1 MKSFKEFLTE
11 QKQIDEKY
19 EVEVSVRDARK
30 AQDIAQDMFR
40 GTYKNK
46 GSNVYVFKKED
57 DYEDFVDTLKQ
68 HKIEVLKEQIDEATK
83 FVGDRNLK
91 VTSGKD
97 SLYIGIMDGKLEF
110 MINMKEVV
118 SVTSPADIKAIKDHI
133 AKV

>member
-1 MKSFKEFLTE
+1 MKSFKEFLVE

-57 DYEDFVDTLKQ
+57 DYEDFVDTLEK
-68 HKIEVLKEQIDEATK
+68 HKIEILKEQLDEANK

-97 SLYIGIMDGKLEF
+97 SLYIGVMDGKLEF
-110 MINMKEVV
+110 MINMKETVA
-118 SVTSPADIKAIKDHI
+118 VTSPADIKAIKDHI

>member
-1 MKSFKEFLTE
+1 MKSFKEFLVE

-68 HKIEVLKEQIDEATK
+68 HKIEILKEQIDEATK

-118 SVTSPADIKAIKDHI
+118 SVTSPADVKAIKDHI
-133 AKV
+133 AKA

>member
-1 MKSFKEFLTE
+1 MKSFKEFLVE
-11 QKQIDEKY
+11 QTQIDEKY

-68 HKIEVLKEQIDEATK
+68 HKIEILKEQIDEATK

-110 MINMKEVV
+110 MINMKEVI
-118 SVTSPADIKAIKDHI
+118 SVTSPADVKAIKDHI

>member
-1 MKSFKEFLTE
+1 MKSFKEFLVE

-97 SLYIGIMDGKLEF
+97 SLHIGVMDGKLEF
-110 MINMKEVV
+110 MINMKEVI
-118 SVTSPADIKAIKDHI
+118 SVTSPADVKAIKDHI

>member
-1 MKSFKEFLTE
+1 MKSFKEFLVE

-68 HKIEVLKEQIDEATK
+68 HKIEILKEQIDEAVVSKDAKKIVLKDVHGGDLTIGITK
-83 FVGDRNLK
+83 NTLTIYLNKEMYV
-91 VTSGKD
+91 VSGKEFD
-97 SLYIGIMDGKLEF
+97 AFKELVKGIK
-110 MINMKEVV
+110 
-118 SVTSPADIKAIKDHI
+118 
-133 AKV
+133 

>member
-1 MKSFKEFLTE
+1 MKSFKEFLVE

-68 HKIEVLKEQIDEATK
+68 HKIEILKEQIDEATK

-97 SLYIGIMDGKLEF
+97 SLYIGVMDGKLEF

>member
-1 MKSFKEFLTE
+1 MKSFKEFLAE

-30 AQDIAQDMFR
+30 AHDIAQDMFR

-46 GSNVYVFKKED
+46 GSNVYIFKKED

-68 HKIEVLKEQIDEATK
+68 HKIEILEEQINEANK

-97 SLYIGIMDGKLEF
+97 SLYIGVMDGKLEF
-110 MINMKEVV
+110 MINMKEAV